1 MAYANLLIHEAD
13 INRYSQVSVVVGT
26 DGNDYYCILAH
37 TAAVADKPITGA
49 NYATYWVATG
59 GTGGGAVWVSGTVYA
74 ASIDGYGNPIVT
86 WASVYADE
94 PCRLVAS
101 SGREIK
107 VGAEV
112 VISDWKLFVDNSVT
126 VTEQDR
132 IDNIRLRSTG
142 VIIDS
147 ATFEILL
154 VQMRSDS
161 MSEHHKELALQK
173 VA

>member
-1 MAYANLLIHEAD
+1 LSFNSLLIHLAD
-13 INRYSQVSVVVGT
+13 IKRHTQTGT
-26 DGNDYYCILAH
+26 DD
-37 TAAVADKPITGA
+37 
-49 NYATYWVATG
+49 
-59 GTGGGAVWVSGTVYA
+59 
-74 ASIDGYGNPIVT
+74 YGNPIYS
-86 WASVYADE
+86 WIPPIYSDQ

-112 VISDWKLFVDNSVT
+112 VISDWKLFIDDSVT

-132 IDNIRLRSTG
+132 IDNIRLASTEA
-142 VIIDS
+142 IIDS

-154 VQMRSDS
+154 VQMRSDGVS
-161 MSEHHKELALQK
+161 THHYELALQK